1 MIHVGTNHR
10 EKAVE
15 ILQKISKL
23 QASTE
28 GKIQDAVVYFSG
40 KLSKFGSAKS
50 INYVN
55 ETVFNLCALTNGMYF
70 ISHNSFV
77 SNHILNKRLFWKGK
91 IHPNRKG

>member
-1 MIHVGTNHR
+1 MIHAGANHR

-15 ILQKISKL
+15 ILQKISEL

-28 GKIQDAVVYFSG
+28 GKIQNAVVCFWG

-77 SNHILNKRLFWKGK
+77 FNHTLNKRLFWKSK
-91 IHPNRKG
+91 THPNRKG